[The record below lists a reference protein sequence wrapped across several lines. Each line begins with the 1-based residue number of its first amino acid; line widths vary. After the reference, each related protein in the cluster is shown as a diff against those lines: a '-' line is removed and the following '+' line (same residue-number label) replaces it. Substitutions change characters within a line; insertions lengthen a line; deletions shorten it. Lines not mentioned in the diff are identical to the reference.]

1 MSYTLFNHK
10 RNEGILEELRAGI
23 SISWQENK
31 KKQIKL
37 AGTCNKNEQQDAK
50 IRLNYRSHEDNLED
64 L

>member
-1 MSYTLFNHK
+1 MSYTLFNLK

-23 SISWQENK
+23 STIWQENK

-37 AGTCNKNEQQDAK
+37 AATCNKNEQQDAN
-50 IRLNYRSHEDNLED
+50 IWLNYRSYEENLED